1 MVCTYEQQVVPHE
14 VDAVAFSQGGIELY
28 TGAGRDHTL
37 FLVRLPAAGPLQH
50 GECAATGLHTTHTH
64 THTDRT
70 THRKRKRME
79 SRPLSL
85 ASTLTKHPVCSW
97 EPGYL
102 FLGTWFSGAGI
113 LSRGRVNLGQGQVNM
128 PDYPRTGTGS

>member
-64 THTDRT
+64 THRSDHTQKEKADGITSPITCFNTDKT
-70 THRKRKRME
+70 
-79 SRPLSL
+79 PCL
-85 ASTLTKHPVCSW
+85 
-97 EPGYL
+97 
-102 FLGTWFSGAGI
+102 
-113 LSRGRVNLGQGQVNM
+113 
-128 PDYPRTGTGS
+128 